1 LIEKLS
7 NGPINFLSLRNKHR
21 DINNAEEKLE
31 AELILLEPNP
41 KSEGFGDLIDEL
53 VSLFDRY
60 CPDPSLGESHE
71 FSEEELRDLVQ
82 NIFSKMKEYFPG
94 NSKENL

>member
-1 LIEKLS
+1 MGQLI
-7 NGPINFLSLRNKHR
+7 F
-21 DINNAEEKLE
+21 
-31 AELILLEPNP
+31 LEPNP
-41 KSEGFGDLIDEL
+41 KCEGFGDLIDEL
-53 VSLFDRY
+53 VSFFDRY
-60 CPDPSLGESHE
+60 CPDPSLRENHE

>member
-1 LIEKLS
+1 MGQLI
-7 NGPINFLSLRNKHR
+7 F
-21 DINNAEEKLE
+21 
-31 AELILLEPNP
+31 LEPNP
-41 KSEGFGDLIDEL
+41 KCEGFGDLIDRL
-53 VSLFDRY
+53 VSFFDRY
-60 CPDPSLGESHE
+60 CPDPSLRENHE

>member
-1 LIEKLS
+1 MGQLTILE
-7 NGPINFLSLRNKHR
+7 LRKKHR
-21 DINNAEEKLE
+21 VINDAGERLE
-31 AELILLEPNP
+31 AELILLEPNS
-41 KSEGFGDLIDEL
+41 KCEGFDDLIDEL

-60 CPDPSLGESHE
+60 CPDPSLRESHE

-82 NIFSKMKEYFPG
+82 NIFSKMKEYFTG